1 MGNSVVRVAGV
12 DVKIKRRLAEGLW
25 VRTVSSPAVSEYAL
39 SLQAVSQRSTLYVNS
54 RLARC

>member
-25 VRTVSSPAVSEYAL
+25 VRTVF
-39 SLQAVSQRSTLYVNS
+39 
-54 RLARC
+54 